1 MSAAEMTNEELINT
15 LRTMQVTGI
24 TRTEREIIEEACNR
38 IEKLDRVERWIVEQ
52 TVKPQMRKVFNG
64 YKE

>member
-1 MSAAEMTNEELINT
+1 MNAADMTNEELIDA

-64 YKE
+64 CKE